1 MTFKE
6 TIIITIFTIA
16 VTTLVNIILY
26 FIREKYINESNRFV
40 DLKEKTVEVL
50 VKNKK
55 IITNPYIREELDE
68 SQYKSENLYRVK
80 LDILDLIGKW
90 KAFASRGK
98 NKIIFRNKYKVANE
112 VANEFICLSDRLVND
127 DYNVD
132 NQGVSSQEK
141 LEKMNLKY
149 IDKIMQK
156 LNIELDLKKED

>member
-1 MTFKE
+1 
-6 TIIITIFTIA
+6 
-16 VTTLVNIILY
+16 
-26 FIREKYINESNRFV
+26 
-40 DLKEKTVEVL
+40 
-50 VKNKK
+50 
-55 IITNPYIREELDE
+55 
-68 SQYKSENLYRVK
+68 
-80 LDILDLIGKW
+80 
-90 KAFASRGK
+90 AFASRGK

-141 LEKMNLKY
+141 LEKMNLKH

>member
-26 FIREKYINESNRFV
+26 FIREKYINESN
-40 DLKEKTVEVL
+40 L